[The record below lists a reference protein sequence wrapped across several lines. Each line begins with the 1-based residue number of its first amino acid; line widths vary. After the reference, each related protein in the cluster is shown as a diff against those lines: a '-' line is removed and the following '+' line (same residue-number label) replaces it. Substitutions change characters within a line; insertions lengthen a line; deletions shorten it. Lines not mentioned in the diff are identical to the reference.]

1 MPTRKIGFLAVA
13 LTAGLVG
20 ACANDGSL
28 IITEAGGSITGY
40 DGSPAL
46 TAGGAFTTNGLLHEV
61 TAKLLQG

>member
-1 MPTRKIGFLAVA
+1 MDIAAEPELNPWDVA
-13 LTAGLVG
+13 ALIP
-20 ACANDGSL
+20 